1 MLTKQQR
8 VYHWDRPSSSIF
20 SDRLGD
26 EDKPHLERAL
36 GVYRSMIGERL
47 GRVRDRAR
55 AALTGL
61 RPDRVE
67 AVVQILD
74 DAASYDWPRGGLA
87 ATRRVAVFERAARDH
102 PLLDDGA
109 ARAFLTEVY

>member
-8 VYHWDRPSSSIF
+8 VYHWDKRSSSIF

-26 EDKPHLERAL
+26 EDIPHLERAL

-55 AALTGL
+55 AALAGV
-61 RPDRVE
+61 RPDRIE

-74 DAASYDWPRGGLA
+74 DTASYDWPRAGQA
-87 ATRRVAVFERAARDH
+87 ASRRVRVFERAAR
-102 PLLDDGA
+102 
-109 ARAFLTEVY
+109 